1 MLFSRDYGRIH
12 DFDDSDEEL
21 IKSSDHTTP
30 TVGYRGWML
39 NVRWFHTVSAVVL
52 LTSLVLISACQKPA
66 ETTAAA
72 PAPAPPPPEYVPT
85 ATVKDLMQS
94 VVDPNADVVWLAVT
108 TVQSNKGTVET
119 RPKTDEEWTK
129 VRHGAVALMEA
140 SNLLMVPGRHVAKPG
155 EKSETPGVEL
165 EPSEMEA
172 LINKDLAAW
181 RKRAQGLH
189 EAGAA
194 AIQAIDAKDADK
206 LFEVGEQIE
215 RACESCHSQ
224 YWYPNEK
231 VPPVPTSSAQ

>member
-1 MLFSRDYGRIH
+1 ML
-12 DFDDSDEEL
+12 
-21 IKSSDHTTP
+21 K
-30 TVGYRGWML
+30 
-39 NVRWFHTVSAVVL
+39 VRPLFTASVCVL
-52 LTSLVLISACQKPA
+52 LLASLVLIAACQKPA

-72 PAPAPPPPEYVPT
+72 PAPAAPPPPEYTPT

-119 RPKTDEEWTK
+119 KPKTDEEWTK

-140 SNLLMVPGRHVAKPG
+140 SNLLMVPGRHVARPG

-172 LINKDLAAW
+172 LINKDLASW
-181 RKRAQGLH
+181 RKRAHGLH

-231 VPPVPTSSAQ
+231 IPPVPTSGAQ

>member
-1 MLFSRDYGRIH
+1 
-12 DFDDSDEEL
+12 
-21 IKSSDHTTP
+21 
-30 TVGYRGWML
+30 ML

-140 SNLLMVPGRHVAKPG
+140 SNLLMVPGRHVARPG

-165 EPSEMEA
+165 EPSEMEV

-181 RKRAQGLH
+181 RKRAHGLH
-189 EAGAA
+189 EAGVA

-231 VPPVPTSSAQ
+231 IPPVPTSSAQ

>member
-1 MLFSRDYGRIH
+1 ML
-12 DFDDSDEEL
+12 
-21 IKSSDHTTP
+21 K
-30 TVGYRGWML
+30 
-39 NVRWFHTVSAVVL
+39 VRSLFTASVIVVL
-52 LTSLVLISACQKPA
+52 ASLLLIAACQKPA
-66 ETTAAA
+66 ETTTAA
-72 PAPAPPPPEYVPT
+72 PAPAAPPPPDYVPT

-108 TVQSNKGTVET
+108 TVQSAKGTLET
-119 RPKTDEEWTK
+119 RPKNDEEWTK
-129 VRHGAVALMEA
+129 VRHGAIALTEA
-140 SNLLMVPGRHVAKPG
+140 SNLLMVPGRHVARAG
-155 EKSETPGVEL
+155 EKSDTPGVEL

-181 RKRAQGLH
+181 RKRAHGLH
-189 EAGAA
+189 EAGVA

-231 VPPVPTSSAQ
+231 IPPVPTSGAQ